1 MPSNKS
7 FTLRTRPD
15 HLAPRDSVRPGL
27 PALPVTHS
35 PHTTRTASALA
46 ALLTLAAAIAVALS
60 LSGSATA
67 ATPCGK
73 KILADWYDNGRID
86 RLYPL
91 HCYEEAVDMIP
102 PDIADYVDAQDVI
115 ERALQAAVGG
125 HLAPGGK
132 DPTPGGSN
140 GKGGRSVDGGSPVST
155 GGDSGDGT
163 GGGTAAPPVDTSSP
177 SSVPIPLLV
186 LGGMSLALLAA
197 GGLGYASRRRNAAE
211 ADGLGDDTPSDD
223 DTLG

>member
-1 MPSNKS
+1 M
-7 FTLRTRPD
+7 
-15 HLAPRDSVRPGL
+15 
-27 PALPVTHS
+27 THS

-46 ALLTLAAAIAVALS
+46 ALLTLAAAIAVVLS
-60 LSGSATA
+60 LTGSAAA

-91 HCYEEAVDMIP
+91 HCYEEAVDAIP
-102 PDIADYVDAQDVI
+102 PDIADYVDARDVI

-132 DPTPGGSN
+132 DPTPESN
-140 GKGGRSVDGGSPVST
+140 GKGIRGIDGGAPGSNGSN
-155 GGDSGDGT
+155 DEGT
-163 GGGTAAPPVDTSSP
+163 GPGGVGGETAAPQVDTSSP

-197 GGLGYASRRRNAAE
+197 GGLGYASRRRQAAQ
-211 ADGLGDDTPSDD
+211 ADQPDDESSSDD
-223 DTLG
+223 DLLG

>member
-1 MPSNKS
+1 
-7 FTLRTRPD
+7 
-15 HLAPRDSVRPGL
+15 
-27 PALPVTHS
+27 VTHS
-35 PHTTRTASALA
+35 PHPTRTASALA
-46 ALLTLAAAIAVALS
+46 ALLTLAVAGLVALS
-60 LSGSATA
+60 LSGPAAA

-91 HCYEEAVDMIP
+91 HCYEEAVDAIP
-102 PDIADYVDAQDVI
+102 PDIADYVDARDVI

-132 DPTPGGSN
+132 DPTPGDGN
-140 GKGGRSVDGGSPVST
+140 GKGGRGIDGGAPGSN
-155 GGDSGDGT
+155 GDSGT
-163 GGGTAAPPVDTSSP
+163 GPGGTNGPQTAPVVDTSSP
-177 SSVPIPLLV
+177 SSVPVPLLV

-197 GGLGYASRRRNAAE
+197 GGLGYASRRRQAAQ
-211 ADGLGDDTPSDD
+211 ADELGEDGSTPDDD